1 MRGKAKIMNN
11 ITMEQRKDALNK
23 IISSEDFENT
33 VDKIIENKMSYYNWL
48 KNNIKPKQLLNCED
62 IDFSFN
68 YALNYVYR
76 CMLMDNENKTYVV
89 YFIRNKYNGLLKIG
103 KTNDLQRRINE
114 IESCFNFLG
123 LDTNELVV
131 EAMSYCP
138 YGMNNGKVETY
149 YHNLFKEKRKI
160 GEWFDVSY
168 DELLNSLFVDYI
180 INGVLVTV
188 EDTYYFPNGVK
199 KLKLAENDY
208 KLLKKEVTNELKE
221 KVSKQLG
228 ILNTDIS
235 NIFNRNNNITYSED
249 LFNYIMSLN
258 SSNDTNLDNK
268 IKKDIE
274 NILSFIDYDD

>member
-1 MRGKAKIMNN
+1 MNN
-11 ITMEQRKDALNK
+11 ITMKQRKDALNK

-68 YALNYVYR
+68 YALDYVYR
-76 CMLMDNENKTYVV
+76 CMLMDSEHKTSVV

-114 IESCFNFLG
+114 IENCFNFLG

-131 EAMSYCP
+131 EAISYCP

-188 EDTYYFPNGVK
+188 EDTYDFPNGVK

-228 ILNTDIS
+228 ILNTDIY

>member
-1 MRGKAKIMNN
+1 MNN

-23 IISSEDFENT
+23 IISSKDFENT

-68 YALNYVYR
+68 YALDYVYR
-76 CMLMDNENKTYVV
+76 CMLMDSEHKTSVV

-114 IESCFNFLG
+114 IENCFNFLG
-123 LDTNELVV
+123 LDTNELAV
-131 EAMSYCP
+131 EAISYCP

-228 ILNTDIS
+228 ILNTDIY

>member
-1 MRGKAKIMNN
+1 MNN
-11 ITMEQRKDALNK
+11 ITMEQRKDVLNK
-23 IISSEDFENT
+23 IISSEDFENA
-33 VDKIIENKMSYYNWL
+33 VDKIIENKMYYYNWL
-48 KNNIKPKQLLNCED
+48 KNNINPKQLLNCED

-76 CMLMDNENKTYVV
+76 CMLMDSKHKTSVV

-103 KTNDLQRRINE
+103 KTNSLQRRINE
-114 IESCFNFLG
+114 IENCFNFLG

-131 EAMSYCP
+131 EAISYCP

-168 DELLNSLFVDYI
+168 DELLDSLFVNYI

-188 EDTYYFPNGVK
+188 EDTYDFPNGVK

>member
-1 MRGKAKIMNN
+1 MNN
-11 ITMEQRKDALNK
+11 ITMEQRKDVLNK
-23 IISSEDFENT
+23 IISSEDFENA
-33 VDKIIENKMSYYNWL
+33 VDKIIENKMYYYNWL
-48 KNNIKPKQLLNCED
+48 KNNINPKQLLNCED

-76 CMLMDNENKTYVV
+76 CMLMDNEHKTSVV

-103 KTNDLQRRINE
+103 KTNSLQRRINE
-114 IESCFNFLG
+114 IENCFNFLG
-123 LDTNELVV
+123 LDTNELAV
-131 EAMSYCP
+131 EAISYCP

-168 DELLNSLFVDYI
+168 DELLDSLFVNYI

-188 EDTYYFPNGVK
+188 EDTYDFPNGVK

-228 ILNTDIS
+228 ILNTDIY

>member
-1 MRGKAKIMNN
+1 MNN

-23 IISSEDFENT
+23 IISSKDFENT

-68 YALNYVYR
+68 YALDYVYR
-76 CMLMDNENKTYVV
+76 CMLMDSEHKTSVV

-123 LDTNELVV
+123 LDTNELAV
-131 EAMSYCP
+131 EAISYCP

-188 EDTYYFPNGVK
+188 EDTYDFPNGVK

-228 ILNTDIS
+228 ILNTDIF
-235 NIFNRNNNITYSED
+235 NIFNRNNDITYSED

>member
-1 MRGKAKIMNN
+1 MNN

-23 IISSEDFENT
+23 IISSKDFENT
-33 VDKIIENKMSYYNWL
+33 VDKIIENKMYYYNWL
-48 KNNIKPKQLLNCED
+48 KNNINPKQLLNCED

-68 YALNYVYR
+68 YALDYVYR
-76 CMLMDNENKTYVV
+76 CMLMDSEHKTSVV

-123 LDTNELVV
+123 LDTNELAV
-131 EAMSYCP
+131 EAISYCP

-188 EDTYYFPNGVK
+188 EDTYDFPNGVK

-228 ILNTDIS
+228 ILNTDIY

-274 NILSFIDYDD
+274 NILSCLILNIFCLYLQR

>member
-1 MRGKAKIMNN
+1 MNN

-23 IISSEDFENT
+23 IISSKDFENT

-68 YALNYVYR
+68 YALDYVYR
-76 CMLMDNENKTYVV
+76 CMLMDSEHKTSVV

-123 LDTNELVV
+123 LDTNELAV
-131 EAMSYCP
+131 EAISYCP

-188 EDTYYFPNGVK
+188 EDAYDFPNGVK

-228 ILNTDIS
+228 ILNTDIY

>member
-1 MRGKAKIMNN
+1 MNN

-23 IISSEDFENT
+23 IISSKDFENT

-68 YALNYVYR
+68 YALDYVYR
-76 CMLMDNENKTYVV
+76 CMLMDSEHKTSVV

-123 LDTNELVV
+123 LDTNELAV
-131 EAMSYCP
+131 EAISYCP
-138 YGMNNGKVETY
+138 YGMNNSKVETY
-149 YHNLFKEKRKI
+149 YHNKKKKKRKI

-188 EDTYYFPNGVK
+188 EDTYDFPNGVK

-258 SSNDTNLDNK
+258 SSSDTNLDNK

>member
-23 IISSEDFENT
+23 IISSKDFENT

-68 YALNYVYR
+68 YALDYVYR
-76 CMLMDNENKTYVV
+76 CMLMDSEHKTSVV

-123 LDTNELVV
+123 LDTNELAV
-131 EAMSYCP
+131 EAISYCP

-258 SSNDTNLDNK
+258 SSSDTNLDNK

>member
-1 MRGKAKIMNN
+1 MNN

-23 IISSEDFENT
+23 IISSKDFENT

-68 YALNYVYR
+68 YALDYVYR
-76 CMLMDNENKTYVV
+76 CMLMDSEHKTSVV

-123 LDTNELVV
+123 LDTNELAV
-131 EAMSYCP
+131 EAISYCP

-188 EDTYYFPNGVK
+188 EDTYDFPNGVK

-258 SSNDTNLDNK
+258 SSSDTNLDNK

>member
-1 MRGKAKIMNN
+1 MNN

-68 YALNYVYR
+68 YALDYVYR
-76 CMLMDNENKTYVV
+76 CMLMDSEHKASVV

-114 IESCFNFLG
+114 IENCFNFLG
-123 LDTNELVV
+123 LDTNELVI
-131 EAMSYCP
+131 EAISYCP

-188 EDTYYFPNGVK
+188 EDTYDFPNGVK

-258 SSNDTNLDNK
+258 SSSDTNLDNK

>member
-1 MRGKAKIMNN
+1 MNN

-23 IISSEDFENT
+23 IISSEYFENT
-33 VDKIIENKMSYYNWL
+33 VDKIIENKMYYYNWL
-48 KNNIKPKQLLNCED
+48 KNNINPKQLLNCED

-76 CMLMDNENKTYVV
+76 CMLMDNEHKTSVV

-131 EAMSYCP
+131 EAISYCP

-188 EDTYYFPNGVK
+188 EDTYDFPNGVK

-258 SSNDTNLDNK
+258 SSSDTNLDNK

>member
-1 MRGKAKIMNN
+1 MNN

-23 IISSEDFENT
+23 IISSKDFENT

-68 YALNYVYR
+68 YALDYVYR
-76 CMLMDNENKTYVV
+76 CMLMDSEHKTSVV

-123 LDTNELVV
+123 LDTNELAV
-131 EAMSYCP
+131 EAISYCP

-188 EDTYYFPNGVK
+188 EDTYDFPNGVK

-228 ILNTDIS
+228 ILNTDIY

>member
-1 MRGKAKIMNN
+1 MNN

-23 IISSEDFENT
+23 IISSKDFENT

-68 YALNYVYR
+68 YALDYVYR
-76 CMLMDNENKTYVV
+76 CMLMDSEHKTSVV

-123 LDTNELVV
+123 LDTNELAV
-131 EAMSYCP
+131 EAISYCP

-188 EDTYYFPNGVK
+188 EDTYDFPNGVK

-228 ILNTDIS
+228 ILNTDIY

-258 SSNDTNLDNK
+258 SSSDTNLDNK

-274 NILSFIDYDD
+274 NILSFINYDD

>member
-1 MRGKAKIMNN
+1 MNN

-68 YALNYVYR
+68 YALDYVYR
-76 CMLMDNENKTYVV
+76 CMLMDSEHKTSVV

-114 IESCFNFLG
+114 IENCFNFLG

-131 EAMSYCP
+131 EAISYCP

-168 DELLNSLFVDYI
+168 DELLNSLFVNYI

-188 EDTYYFPNGVK
+188 EDTYDFPNGVK

-228 ILNTDIS
+228 ILNTDIY

>member
-1 MRGKAKIMNN
+1 MNN

-23 IISSEDFENT
+23 IISSKDFENT

-68 YALNYVYR
+68 YALDYVYR
-76 CMLMDNENKTYVV
+76 CMLMDSEHKTSVV

-123 LDTNELVV
+123 LDTNELAV
-131 EAMSYCP
+131 EAISYCP

-168 DELLNSLFVDYI
+168 DELLDSLFVNYI

-188 EDTYYFPNGVK
+188 EDTYDFPNGVK

-228 ILNTDIS
+228 ILNTDIY

>member
-1 MRGKAKIMNN
+1 MNN

-23 IISSEDFENT
+23 IISSKDFENT

-68 YALNYVYR
+68 YALDYVYR
-76 CMLMDNENKTYVV
+76 CMLMDSEHKTSVV

-114 IESCFNFLG
+114 IESCFNCLG
-123 LDTNELVV
+123 LDTNELAG
-131 EAMSYCP
+131 EAISYCP

-188 EDTYYFPNGVK
+188 EDTYDFPNGVK

-228 ILNTDIS
+228 ILNTDIY

-258 SSNDTNLDNK
+258 SSSDTNLDNK

>member
-1 MRGKAKIMNN
+1 MNN

-23 IISSEDFENT
+23 IISSKYFENT

-68 YALNYVYR
+68 YALDYVYR
-76 CMLMDNENKTYVV
+76 CMLMDSEHKTSVV

-123 LDTNELVV
+123 LDTNELAV
-131 EAMSYCP
+131 EAISYCP

-188 EDTYYFPNGVK
+188 EDTYDFPNGVK

-228 ILNTDIS
+228 ILNTDIY

>member
-1 MRGKAKIMNN
+1 MNN

-23 IISSEDFENT
+23 IISSKDFENT

-68 YALNYVYR
+68 YALDYVYR
-76 CMLMDNENKTYVV
+76 CMLMDSEHKTSVV

-123 LDTNELVV
+123 LDTNELAV
-131 EAMSYCP
+131 EAISYCP

-228 ILNTDIS
+228 ILNTDIY

>member
-1 MRGKAKIMNN
+1 MNN

-68 YALNYVYR
+68 YALDYVYR
-76 CMLMDNENKTYVV
+76 CMLMDSEHKTSIV

-123 LDTNELVV
+123 LDTNELAV
-131 EAMSYCP
+131 EAISYCP

-228 ILNTDIS
+228 ILNTDIY

-258 SSNDTNLDNK
+258 SSSDTNLDNK

>member
-1 MRGKAKIMNN
+1 MNN

-23 IISSEDFENT
+23 IISSKDFENT

-62 IDFSFN
+62 TDFSFN
-68 YALNYVYR
+68 YALDYVYR
-76 CMLMDNENKTYVV
+76 CMLMDSEHKTSVV

-123 LDTNELVV
+123 LDTNELAV
-131 EAMSYCP
+131 EAISYCP

-188 EDTYYFPNGVK
+188 EDTYDFPNGVK

-221 KVSKQLG
+221 KISKQLG
-228 ILNTDIS
+228 ILNTDIY

>member
-1 MRGKAKIMNN
+1 MNN

-23 IISSEDFENT
+23 IISSKDFENT

-76 CMLMDNENKTYVV
+76 CMLMDNEHKTSVV

-123 LDTNELVV
+123 LDTNELAV
-131 EAMSYCP
+131 EAISYCP

-188 EDTYYFPNGVK
+188 EDTYDFPNGVK

-228 ILNTDIS
+228 ILNTDIY

>member
-1 MRGKAKIMNN
+1 MNN

-23 IISSEDFENT
+23 IISSKDFENT

-68 YALNYVYR
+68 YALDYVYR
-76 CMLMDNENKTYVV
+76 CMLMDSKHKTSVV

-131 EAMSYCP
+131 EAISYCP

-188 EDTYYFPNGVK
+188 EDTYDFPNGVK

-228 ILNTDIS
+228 ILNTDIY

>member
-1 MRGKAKIMNN
+1 MNN

-23 IISSEDFENT
+23 IISSKDFENT

-68 YALNYVYR
+68 YALDYVYR
-76 CMLMDNENKTYVV
+76 CMLMDSEHKTSVV

-123 LDTNELVV
+123 LDINELAV
-131 EAMSYCP
+131 EAISYCP

-188 EDTYYFPNGVK
+188 EDTYDFPNGVK
-199 KLKLAENDY
+199 KLKLAENDD
-208 KLLKKEVTNELKE
+208 KLLKKEITNELKE

-228 ILNTDIS
+228 ILNTDIY

-258 SSNDTNLDNK
+258 SSSDTNLDNK

>member
-1 MRGKAKIMNN
+1 MNN

-23 IISSEDFENT
+23 IISSKDFENT

-68 YALNYVYR
+68 YALDYVYR
-76 CMLMDNENKTYVV
+76 CMLMDSKHKTSVV

-123 LDTNELVV
+123 LDTNELAV
-131 EAMSYCP
+131 EAISYCP

-188 EDTYYFPNGVK
+188 EDTYDFPNGVK

-228 ILNTDIS
+228 ILNTDIY

>member
-1 MRGKAKIMNN
+1 MNN

-23 IISSEDFENT
+23 IISSKDFENT

-68 YALNYVYR
+68 YALDYVYR
-76 CMLMDNENKTYVV
+76 CMLMDSEHKTSVV

-123 LDTNELVV
+123 LDTNELAV
-131 EAMSYCP
+131 EAISYCP

-188 EDTYYFPNGVK
+188 EDTYDFPNGVK

-228 ILNTDIS
+228 ILNTDIY

-258 SSNDTNLDNK
+258 STNDTNLDNK

>member
-1 MRGKAKIMNN
+1 MNN

-23 IISSEDFENT
+23 IISSKDFENT

-68 YALNYVYR
+68 YALDYVYR
-76 CMLMDNENKTYVV
+76 CMLMDSKHKTSVV

-123 LDTNELVV
+123 LDTNELAV
-131 EAMSYCP
+131 EAISYCP

-188 EDTYYFPNGVK
+188 EDAYDFPNGVK

>member
-1 MRGKAKIMNN
+1 MNN

-23 IISSEDFENT
+23 IISSKDFENT

-48 KNNIKPKQLLNCED
+48 KNNIKSKQLLNCED

-68 YALNYVYR
+68 YALDYVYR
-76 CMLMDNENKTYVV
+76 CMLMDSEHKTSVV

-131 EAMSYCP
+131 EAISYCP

-188 EDTYYFPNGVK
+188 EDTYDFPNGVK

-228 ILNTDIS
+228 ILNTDIY

>member
-1 MRGKAKIMNN
+1 MNN

-23 IISSEDFENT
+23 IISSKDFENT

-68 YALNYVYR
+68 YALDYVYR
-76 CMLMDNENKTYVV
+76 CMLMDSEHKTSVV

-123 LDTNELVV
+123 LDTNELAV
-131 EAMSYCP
+131 EAISYCP
-138 YGMNNGKVETY
+138 YGMNNDKVETY

-188 EDTYYFPNGVK
+188 EDTYDFPNGVK

-228 ILNTDIS
+228 ILNTDIY

-268 IKKDIE
+268 IRKDIE

>member
-1 MRGKAKIMNN
+1 MNN

-68 YALNYVYR
+68 YALDYIYR
-76 CMLMDNENKTYVV
+76 CMLMDSEHKTSVV

-123 LDTNELVV
+123 LDTNELAV
-131 EAMSYCP
+131 EAISYCP

-188 EDTYYFPNGVK
+188 EDTYDFPNGVK

-228 ILNTDIS
+228 ILNTDIY
-235 NIFNRNNNITYSED
+235 NIFNRNNITYSED

>member
-1 MRGKAKIMNN
+1 MNN

-23 IISSEDFENT
+23 IISSKDFENT

-68 YALNYVYR
+68 YALDYVYR
-76 CMLMDNENKTYVV
+76 CMLMDSKHKTSVV

-114 IESCFNFLG
+114 IERCFNFLG
-123 LDTNELVV
+123 LDTNELAV
-131 EAMSYCP
+131 EAISYCP

-188 EDTYYFPNGVK
+188 EDTYDFPNGVK

-221 KVSKQLG
+221 KISKQLG

-258 SSNDTNLDNK
+258 STNDTNLDNK

>member
-1 MRGKAKIMNN
+1 MNN

-23 IISSEDFENT
+23 IISSKDFENT

-48 KNNIKPKQLLNCED
+48 KNNINPKQLLNCED

-68 YALNYVYR
+68 YALDYVYR
-76 CMLMDNENKTYVV
+76 CMLMDSEHKTSVV

-123 LDTNELVV
+123 LDTNELAV
-131 EAMSYCP
+131 EAISYCP
-138 YGMNNGKVETY
+138 YGMNNDKVETY

-188 EDTYYFPNGVK
+188 EDTYDFPNGVK

-228 ILNTDIS
+228 ILNTDIY

>member
-1 MRGKAKIMNN
+1 MNN

-23 IISSEDFENT
+23 IISSKDFENI

-68 YALNYVYR
+68 YALDYVYR
-76 CMLMDNENKTYVV
+76 CMLMDSEHKASVV

-114 IESCFNFLG
+114 IENCFNFLG

-131 EAMSYCP
+131 EAISYCP

-168 DELLNSLFVDYI
+168 DELLDSLFVNYI

-188 EDTYYFPNGVK
+188 EDTYDFPNGVK

-228 ILNTDIS
+228 ILNTDIY

-258 SSNDTNLDNK
+258 SSSDTNLDNK

>member
-1 MRGKAKIMNN
+1 MNN

-68 YALNYVYR
+68 YALDYVYR
-76 CMLMDNENKTYVV
+76 CMLMDSEHKTSVV

-123 LDTNELVV
+123 LDTNELAV
-131 EAMSYCP
+131 EAISYCP

-188 EDTYYFPNGVK
+188 EDTYDFPNGVK

-221 KVSKQLG
+221 KISKQLG
-228 ILNTDIS
+228 ILNTDIY

>member
-1 MRGKAKIMNN
+1 MNN

-23 IISSEDFENT
+23 IISSKDFENT

-68 YALNYVYR
+68 YALDYVYR
-76 CMLMDNENKTYVV
+76 CMLMDSEHKTSVV

-103 KTNDLQRRINE
+103 KTNSLQRRINE

-123 LDTNELVV
+123 LDTNELAV
-131 EAMSYCP
+131 EAISYCP

-188 EDTYYFPNGVK
+188 EDTYDFPNGVK

-228 ILNTDIS
+228 ILNTDIY

>member
-1 MRGKAKIMNN
+1 MNN

-23 IISSEDFENT
+23 IISSKDFENT
-33 VDKIIENKMSYYNWL
+33 VDKIIENKMYYYNWL

-76 CMLMDNENKTYVV
+76 CMLMDNEHKTSVV
-89 YFIRNKYNGLLKIG
+89 YFIRNKYNGFLKIG
-103 KTNDLQRRINE
+103 KTNDLQRRISE

-131 EAMSYCP
+131 EAISYCP

-188 EDTYYFPNGVK
+188 EDTYDFPNGVK

-228 ILNTDIS
+228 ILNTDIY

>member
-1 MRGKAKIMNN
+1 MNN

-23 IISSEDFENT
+23 IISSKDFENT

-68 YALNYVYR
+68 YALDYVYR
-76 CMLMDNENKTYVV
+76 CMLMDSKHKTSVV

-123 LDTNELVV
+123 LDTNELAV
-131 EAMSYCP
+131 EAISYCP

-168 DELLNSLFVDYI
+168 DELLDSLFVNYI

-258 SSNDTNLDNK
+258 SSSDTNLDNK

>member
-1 MRGKAKIMNN
+1 MNN

-23 IISSEDFENT
+23 IISSKDFENT

-68 YALNYVYR
+68 YALDYVYR
-76 CMLMDNENKTYVV
+76 CMLMDSEHKTSVV

-123 LDTNELVV
+123 LDTNELAV
-131 EAMSYCP
+131 EAISYCP

-188 EDTYYFPNGVK
+188 EDTYDFPNGVK

-228 ILNTDIS
+228 ILNTDIY

-258 SSNDTNLDNK
+258 SSSDTNLDNK